1 MLGPG
6 PQGQGGL
13 RRVRTGRRIPN
24 LETVDIYRYQNDPKY
39 RARIE
44 ACRKGGR
51 SRSQRKIEAARRNVA
66 KSPGRPR
73 KDGRIPKWEEK
84 GLDLAE
90 AKRQHQL
97 GENARRAKEA
107 RALMRDQGWPLEA
120 EHRWEDRHIAAETW
134 EAAEEATRAW
144 IAREGGSGTRALYER
159 WADVE
164 QKNLNPEGE
173 IPPRDVLRLLCR
185 YRLTVET
192 AAETG
197 PETAP
202 ANEAETGEA
211 VDGFA
216 I

>member
-1 MLGPG
+1 MDEERYERDPG
-6 PQGQGGL
+6 Y
-13 RRVRTGRRIPN
+13 RR
-24 LETVDIYRYQNDPKY
+24 LVDG
-39 RARIE
+39 A
-44 ACRKGGR
+44 RKGGR
-51 SRSQRKIEAARRNVA
+51 SRSAAKVESSRRNVA
-66 KSPGRPR
+66 KSRGRPR
-73 KDGRIPKWEEK
+73 KDGFAPGWEKERLGKFVAEK
-84 GLDLAE
+84 
-90 AKRQHQL
+90 
-97 GENARRAKEA
+97 ENRELENTRRAKEA
-107 RALMRDQGWPLEA
+107 KALMRDQGWPLEA